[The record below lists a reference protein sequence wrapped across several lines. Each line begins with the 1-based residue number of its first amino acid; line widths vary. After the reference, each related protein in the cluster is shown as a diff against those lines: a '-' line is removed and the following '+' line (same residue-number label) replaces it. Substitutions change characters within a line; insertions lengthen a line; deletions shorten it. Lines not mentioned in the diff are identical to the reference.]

1 MEDGRPE
8 SPPRWIEGERVAI
21 EAVRKAFA
29 ALAVEESA
37 RANGDGVEP
46 PRPTKEERE
55 RRLKSAHLPLRSM
68 AYAELVAL
76 QSIGREAFG
85 ELIGRI
91 AGDPVHRKDLIGF
104 VMSRSFGRLNPES
117 VMHEAYSDLLEKAST
132 AVARTEEEGKKRW
145 PMFHDPGMVVA
156 YLKKI
161 CERKVLNKF
170 RAKTPAGRPDPV
182 APDFLGPGRE
192 PPRTASEIVGRQETE
207 KKRQA
212 EKDLLAAAVAE
223 TLDGRGLEDRVIFLL
238 AYEHSWKPA
247 KIAELVHGTDPAV
260 DPDTRRRTTARRI
273 TRIETLVVEC
283 SKEMNRRLVLAR
295 QASGQAGDAPP
306 KETSADGDG

>member
-1 MEDGRPE
+1 MSSR
-8 SPPRWIEGERVAI
+8 
-21 EAVRKAFA
+21 
-29 ALAVEESA
+29 
-37 RANGDGVEP
+37 
-46 PRPTKEERE
+46 
-55 RRLKSAHLPLRSM
+55 
-68 AYAELVAL
+68 
-76 QSIGREAFG
+76 SIGREAFG

-104 VMSRSFGRLNPES
+104 VMSKGSGRLNPES

-132 AVARTEEEGKKRW
+132 AVAKTEEEGKKRW

-170 RAKTPAGRPDPV
+170 RARTPAGRPDPI
-182 APDFLGPGRE
+182 APEFLGPGRE
-192 PPRTASEIVGRQETE
+192 PPGTASEIVGRRETE
-207 KKRQA
+207 KTRQA
-212 EKDLLAAAVAE
+212 EKELLAAAVEE
-223 TLDGRGLEDRVIFLL
+223 TLQGRSTEDRVIFLL

-247 KIAELVHGTDPAV
+247 KIAELVYGSDPAI

-283 SKEMNRRLVLAR
+283 FKEMNRRLVLAR
-295 QASGQAGDAPP
+295 QAKGA
-306 KETSADGDG
+306 SADGDRDDAG